1 MSFLKMLITALGK
14 VLNGYGARQAQQF
27 IETHF
32 RHAGYDDDY
41 INIVREAIA
50 VFFTELITALMTRIL
65 RILDRF

>member
-14 VLNGYGARQAQQF
+14 ALNGYGARQAQQF
-27 IETHF
+27 IEIHL

-41 INIVREAIA
+41 INIAREAVA

-65 RILDRF
+65 RILDSV

>member
-14 VLNGYGARQAQQF
+14 VLNGYGAHQAQQF
-27 IETHF
+27 IEIHF

-41 INIVREAIA
+41 INIAREAVT

-65 RILDRF
+65 RILGH

>member
-27 IETHF
+27 IEIHF
-32 RHAGYDDDY
+32 RQAGYDDDY
-41 INIVREAIA
+41 INIAREAVT

-65 RILDRF
+65 RILDRI